1 MGDISW
7 SSPNSPHSSRHK
19 TKDELSLLTRSQVIE
34 DVRYFITYHKTHS
47 LGMNNSQVI
56 LIGSHLGGSLAAWT
70 QQKYPL
76 LVNGGVWATG
86 APFTSQQH
94 LPGYLQSIERF
105 VEDGGGQKCLHA
117 LDDTFRIIQE
127 EMTGVTPAEYTEVY
141 EMCPG
146 FDFKKH
152 QDQSTFLYRLFST
165 ISQSL
170 LLNRPKDVSD
180 LCYELL
186 DPQYLDVVEAFAP
199 YFLSHQ
205 RGKGRCI
212 DYSFRHLI
220 NDTANRDGVIDL
232 WAYQSCSEFGWFP
245 GGPENHWLPATFF
258 DSICYNA
265 FSLLGEQREEAQEE
279 TQKLFEGIVA
289 NAKNN
294 IVLSYGEVDPWSRA
308 GIQEFPGKSK
318 ERQVIIVPGEP
329 SSNFSKNPFENL
341 VFFPGV
347 SFRNTLMHSLA
358 RNDSQDVQK
367 AKMLIINKLEKW
379 AEMSKVTDTDA
390 TDSGAGDR
398 LTVIPG
404 SGLFLLLPLT
414 LLFASGIGIY

>member
-1 MGDISW
+1 M
-7 SSPNSPHSSRHK
+7 
-19 TKDELSLLTRSQVIE
+19 
-34 DVRYFITYHKTHS
+34 
-47 LGMNNSQVI
+47 
-56 LIGSHLGGSLAAWT
+56 AAWT

-76 LVNGGVWATG
+76 LINGGVWATG
-86 APFTSQQH
+86 APFTSQQY

-105 VEDGGGQKCLHA
+105 VEDVEGPKCLHA
-117 LDDTFRIIQE
+117 LDDNFRIIQE
-127 EMTGVTPAEYTEVY
+127 EMTGVTPAEYKEVF

-170 LLNRPKDVSD
+170 LLNRPKDISD

-199 YFLSHQ
+199 YFLGHQ

-289 NAKNN
+289 DARNN
-294 IVLSYGEVDPWSRA
+294 IILSYGQLDPWAKA

-318 ERQVIIVPGEP
+318 ERQVIFVPGEFP
-329 SSNFSKNPFENL
+329 WNIYKIRSKAFVPFS
-341 VFFPGV
+341 GV

-367 AKMLIINKLEKW
+367 AKMLIINKLERW
-379 AEMSKVTDTDA
+379 AEMSRETDSNA
-390 TDSGAGDR
+390 IDSGARDR
-398 LTVIPG
+398 LTVISG
-404 SGLFLLLPLT
+404 SGLCLLLPLGWCL
-414 LLFASGIGIY
+414 LLFASGIY